1 MSATTVSLDELCI
14 NTIRGLTLDAVGA
27 ANSGHP
33 GLPMGAGPMAYQLW
47 TKHLKHN
54 PKDPHWFDRDRFVL
68 SAGHGSMLLYS
79 LLHLTG
85 YDVSLDDLKAFR
97 QIHSR
102 TPGHPENVLT
112 PGVEVT
118 TGPLGQGFAHA
129 VGLAIAEAFLAATY
143 NRPNYDIVDHFTY
156 GICSD
161 GDLMEGVS
169 NEAASI
175 AGHLRLGKLIFLYDD
190 NGITIDGTTQIA
202 FTEDVGAR
210 FEALGWHVQR
220 IDGMDIEA
228 VEVALQA
235 AKAETRRPSLIKAR
249 TVIGYGSPSLQG
261 TSKIHSNA
269 LKPEELQATKER
281 LGIPLD
287 PTFYIPEDALHHFRT
302 ALEQGARAQGQWNQ
316 TLNNY
321 CEEFP
326 KEAAEL
332 KAAIKG
338 DLGSAWIDA
347 LPKCT
352 EKIATRKASEGVI
365 AAIAPFLPTLIGG
378 SADLNE
384 SNLVE
389 QKGRYSFQPD
399 SYAGKN
405 LHFGIRE
412 FGMAAAVNGITLHGA
427 TRGYGASFMVFTD
440 YARPAL
446 RLAAIQDAP
455 SIFVFTHDSI
465 GVGEDGPTH
474 EPIEH
479 LTSLRAIPNF
489 NLFRPADGN
498 ETAVAWKVALESK
511 TTPTLLALTRQ
522 GVPPLTPDN
531 IADHPAHKGA
541 YILAE
546 ASGGKPAVTLVGT
559 GSELQH
565 CVSARDILQ
574 ADGVPTRVVSFPSW
588 FLFEE
593 QPAAYRNQVIDR
605 SIPTVSV
612 EAGSTLAWPRYADA
626 HVGIDR
632 FGLSGNGDAVMKE
645 FGFTAD
651 NVVTTARKLLEERKR
666 RT

>member
-27 ANSGHP
+27 ANSGHA

-54 PKDPHWFDRDRFVL
+54 PKDPKWFDRDRFVL

-85 YDVSLDDLKAFR
+85 YDLSLEDLTKFR

-102 TPGHPENVLT
+102 TPGHPENTIT

-118 TGPLGQGFAHA
+118 TGPLGQGLAHA

-143 NRPNYDIVDHFTY
+143 NRPGYDIVDHYTY

-161 GDLMEGVS
+161 GDLMEGVT
-169 NEAASI
+169 NEAGSL
-175 AGHLRLGKLIFLYDD
+175 AGHLGLGKLIFLYDD

-202 FTEDVGAR
+202 FTEDVAAR
-210 FEALGWHVQR
+210 YEALGWHVQR
-220 IDGMDIEA
+220 IDGMDLEA
-228 VEVALQA
+228 VESAIEA
-235 AKAETRRPSLIKAR
+235 AKAETKRPSLIKAR
-249 TVIGYGSPSLQG
+249 TVIGYGSPNLAG

-269 LKPEELQATKER
+269 LKPDELKATKER
-281 LGIPLD
+281 LGIPLE
-287 PTFYIPEDALHHFRT
+287 PPFYVPDEALHHFRT
-302 ALEQGARAQGQWNQ
+302 ALERGARDQGQWNQ
-316 TLNNY
+316 TFSNY
-321 CEEFP
+321 ANEYP
-326 KEAAEL
+326 AEASAL
-332 KAAIKG
+332 KKAIAG
-338 DLGSAWIDA
+338 DYGTEWIAA
-347 LPKCT
+347 LPKVT
-352 EKIATRKASEGVI
+352 EKIATRKANEGVI
-365 AAIAPFLPTLIGG
+365 AAIAPFFPTLIGG

-389 QKGRYSFQPD
+389 QKGKFSFQPG
-399 SYAGKN
+399 SNAGKN
-405 LHFGIRE
+405 IHFGIRE
-412 FGMAAAVNGITLHGA
+412 HAMAAAVNGITLHGG

-440 YARPAL
+440 YARPSL
-446 RLAAIQDAP
+446 RLAAIQETP

-479 LTSLRAIPNF
+479 LTALRVIPNF

-498 ETAVAWKVALESK
+498 ETAVAWKVAIES
-511 TTPTLLALTRQ
+511 THTPTLLALTRQ
-522 GVPPLTPDN
+522 PVPALTPDD
-531 IADHPAHKGA
+531 IAGHPAHKGA
-541 YILAE
+541 YVLLE
-546 ASGGKPAVTLVGT
+546 ATGGKPALTLIGT

-565 CVSARDILQ
+565 CVAARETLQ
-574 ADGVPTRVVSFPSW
+574 ADGIPTRVVSFPSW
-588 FLFEE
+588 FLFE
-593 QPAAYRNQVIDR
+593 QQDAAYKKTVIDR

-632 FGLSGNGDAVMKE
+632 FGLSGNIDAVMKE
-645 FGFTAD
+645 FGFTPE
-651 NVVTTARKLLEERKR
+651 NVVATAKKLLGK
-666 RT
+666 

>member
-27 ANSGHP
+27 ANSGHA

-47 TKHLKHN
+47 TQHLKHN
-54 PKDPHWFDRDRFVL
+54 PKDPKWFDRDRFVL

-85 YDVSLDDLKAFR
+85 YDLSLDDLKKFR

-102 TPGHPENVLT
+102 TPGHPENVVT
-112 PGVEVT
+112 PGIEVT

-143 NRPNYDIVDHFTY
+143 NRPGYEIINHTTY

-169 NEAASI
+169 NEAGSL
-175 AGHLRLGKLIFLYDD
+175 AGHLGLGKLIFLYDD

-202 FTEDVGAR
+202 FTEDVAAR
-210 FEALGWHVQR
+210 FAALGWHVQS
-220 IDGMDIEA
+220 IDGMDLDA
-228 VEVALQA
+228 VEAALQA
-235 AKAETRRPSLIKAR
+235 AKAETKRPSLIKAR
-249 TVIGYGSPSLQG
+249 TVIGYGSPNLEG

-269 LKPEELQATKER
+269 LKPDELKLTKER
-281 LGIPLD
+281 LGIPLE
-287 PTFYIPEDALHHFRT
+287 PTFYIPDDVLHHFRT
-302 ALEQGARAQGQWNQ
+302 ALERGARDQGQWNQ
-316 TLNNY
+316 TFSNY
-321 CEEFP
+321 ASEYP
-326 KEAAEL
+326 VEAAEL
-332 KAAIKG
+332 RAAIEG
-338 DLGSAWIDA
+338 DRGTAWIDA

-352 EKIATRKASEGVI
+352 ERIATRKASEGVI
-365 AAIAPFLPTLIGG
+365 AALAPFFPTLIGG

-389 QKGRYSFQPD
+389 QKGKFSFEPG
-399 SYAGKN
+399 SFAGKN

-412 FGMAAAVNGITLHGA
+412 FAMAAAVNGINLHGG
-427 TRGYGASFMVFTD
+427 TRSYGASFMVFTD

-446 RLAAIQDAP
+446 RLAAIQDSP

-479 LTSLRAIPNF
+479 MTSLRLIPNF
-489 NLFRPADGN
+489 NVFRPADGN
-498 ETAVAWKVALESK
+498 ETAVAWKVALES
-511 TTPTLLALTRQ
+511 THNPTLLALTRQ
-522 GVPPLTPDN
+522 AVPPLTPDN
-531 IADHPAHKGA
+531 LADHPAHKGA
-541 YILAE
+541 YILHE
-546 ASGGKPAVTLVGT
+546 ATGGKPALTLIGT

-565 CVSARDILQ
+565 CVAARETLE

-588 FLFEE
+588 FLFEK
-593 QPAAYRNQVIDR
+593 QPDAYRKKVLDR
-605 SIPTVSV
+605 AIPTVSV

-632 FGLSGNGDAVMKE
+632 FGLSGNGDAIMKE
-645 FGFTAD
+645 FGFTPE
-651 NVVTTARKLLEERKR
+651 NVVATAKKLLGE
-666 RT
+666 